1 MKKLKLIPIFGLIL
15 LALSNVSCESINA
28 GAGVPVPFTSGAGGA
43 PVRVS
48 LDVQAKVLPPK
59 FCIGLDVVE

>member
-1 MKKLKLIPIFGLIL
+1 MKRSLIL
-15 LALSNVSCESINA
+15 IGTGMLLLCGVSCESINA
-28 GAGVPVPFTSGAGGA
+28 GAGVPIPFTNDGAGA

-59 FCIGLDVVE
+59 FCIGLDVVGN

>member
-1 MKKLKLIPIFGLIL
+1 MKRSLIL
-15 LALSNVSCESINA
+15 IGTGLLLLCGVSCESINA
-28 GAGVPVPFTSGAGGA
+28 GAGVPIPFTNDGAGA

-59 FCIGLDVVE
+59 FCIGLDVVGN

>member
-1 MKKLKLIPIFGLIL
+1 MKRSLIL
-15 LALSNVSCESINA
+15 IGTGLLLLCGISCESINA
-28 GAGVPVPFTSGAGGA
+28 GAGVPIPFTNDGGGA

-59 FCIGLDVVE
+59 FCIGLDVVGN